1 LVSAQQHDRARRPGD
16 LSKTLRRVRQR
27 LDSLFEDATFFGRCA
42 SNPAAAIKRKL
53 HQSRPQSNKGSF
65 RALPYQQG
73 PEFMRWLRAM
83 PGIAARCLEFV
94 LLTATRT
101 DEAIGAT

>member
-1 LVSAQQHDRARRPGD
+1 
-16 LSKTLRRVRQR
+16 
-27 LDSLFEDATFFGRCA
+27 
-42 SNPAAAIKRKL
+42 
-53 HQSRPQSNKGSF
+53 
-65 RALPYQQG
+65 
-73 PEFMRWLRAM
+73 MRWLRAM